1 MAPHPATDQ
10 ILAQKAEKLRALHAG
25 SEILVMVNVWD
36 AASARLVELA
46 GFPAIATSSSGVAH
60 ASGFP
65 DGQFISRE
73 EILAAVA
80 RIAAVV
86 EVPVSA
92 DLEAG
97 YGLGTENAAKLANG
111 LLDAGAVGLNLEDGT
126 GNPSSP
132 FKSIEQQSEQIHTI
146 RKAGEARGVHIV
158 INARSDA
165 YWEGEGVFADP
176 LAEAIKRCRAYREAG
191 ADCIFLPGLTDAALI
206 ARVVKETGAPLNVL
220 AKPGMPSLDELKR
233 LGVRR
238 LSFGAAPSRLA
249 WGFFRRQLQEFS
261 LTKNP
266 ATLLS
271 GEISFNELNA
281 LYSSRKRVA
290 N

>member
-1 MAPHPATDQ
+1 MAPHNATDEK
-10 ILAQKAEKLRALHAG
+10 LVKKAEQLRALHAG
-25 SEILVMVNVWD
+25 SEILVMVNAWD
-36 AASARLVELA
+36 AASARIVELA

-60 ASGFP
+60 ACGFP

-73 EILAAVA
+73 GMLAAVA
-80 RIAAVV
+80 RIAAIV

-97 YGLGTENAAKLANG
+97 YGLGAENASKLANG

-126 GNPSSP
+126 GDPASP
-132 FKSIEQQSEQIHTI
+132 FKTIKQQCDQIRAI
-146 RKAGEARGVHIV
+146 RKTGEARGVHIV
-158 INARSDA
+158 INARTDA
-165 YWEGEGVFADP
+165 YWEGERVFADP
-176 LAEAIKRCRAYREAG
+176 LAEAIQRGRAYREAG
-191 ADCIFLPGLTDAALI
+191 ADCIFLPGLNDPALI
-206 ARVVKETGAPLNVL
+206 VRVVKEIPAPVNLL
-220 AKPGMPSLDELKR
+220 AKPGIPSLDELKR

-249 WGFFRRQLQEFS
+249 WGFFRHQLQEFS
-261 LTKNP
+261 RSKNP
-266 ATLLS
+266 ETLLG

-281 LYSSRKRVA
+281 LYSSRKRAA

>member
-1 MAPHPATDQ
+1 MAPASANDKT
-10 ILAQKAEKLRALHAG
+10 LAQKAEKLRALHAG
-25 SEILVMVNVWD
+25 PEILVMVNVWD

-73 EILAAVA
+73 EMLAAVA

-97 YGLGTENAAKLANG
+97 YGLGAENATKLANG
-111 LLDAGAVGLNLEDGT
+111 LLDSGAVGLNLEDGT
-126 GNPSSP
+126 GDPSHP
-132 FKSIEQQSEQIHTI
+132 FKTIEQQTEQIRAI
-146 RKAGEARGVHIV
+146 RKAGEGRGVHIV

-165 YWEGEGVFADP
+165 YWEGERIFADP
-176 LAEAIKRCRAYREAG
+176 LAEAIKRCRAYHEAG

-206 ARVVKETGAPLNVL
+206 ARAVKETDAPMNLL
-220 AKPGMPSLDELKR
+220 ARSGMPSLDELKR

-249 WGFFRRQLQEFS
+249 WGFFRHQLQEFS
-261 LTKNP
+261 RGKNP
-266 ATLLS
+266 EALLG
-271 GEISFNELNA
+271 GEISFAELNA
-281 LYSSRKRVA
+281 LYSSRKRAA